1 MESRVCNSDV
11 GYLVKEV
18 SKPCVKGA
26 AVFFFFF
33 FSPFLVAYSKMCE
46 REIEERTDRQKRTS
60 L

>member
-18 SKPCVKGA
+18 SKLGVKGA
-26 AVFFFFF
+26 AVVFFFF
-33 FSPFLVAYSKMCE
+33 PFLVAYSKMCE

>member
-11 GYLVKEV
+11 AYLVEI
-18 SKPCVKGA
+18 SKLSVKDAG
-26 AVFFFFF
+26 FFC
-33 FSPFLVAYSKMCE
+33 FSFLVAYRKMCE